1 MRHVQASDVVGRHA
15 GRHAG
20 RDAKAV
26 RRGFSLHG

>member
-1 MRHVQASDVVGRHA
+1 MRHVQASDLGDVV